1 MLAANVPDK
10 GTFWSSFAAQ
20 ETVRACQR
28 RSRCG
33 VFRGCPV
40 LSSFPPGPA
49 PEVGH
54 GIADICFAETLVLLI
69 VAGIVSKVAHQEW
82 SILLTT
88 RVIFVT
94 SAVNGQAG
102 FTLVG

>member
-1 MLAANVPDK
+1 M
-10 GTFWSSFAAQ
+10 
-20 ETVRACQR
+20 
-28 RSRCG
+28 
-33 VFRGCPV
+33 
-40 LSSFPPGPA
+40 
-49 PEVGH
+49 
-54 GIADICFAETLVLLI
+54 LLI

-102 FTLVG
+102 LRWWDDPWFTLWIFLYTEASSVGFQRLFNS